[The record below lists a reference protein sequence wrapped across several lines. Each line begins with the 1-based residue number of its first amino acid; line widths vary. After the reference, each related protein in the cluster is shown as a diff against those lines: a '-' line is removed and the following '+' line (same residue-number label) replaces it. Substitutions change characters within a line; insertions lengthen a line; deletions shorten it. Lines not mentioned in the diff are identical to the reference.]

1 MQAFKPRVN
10 IENKKNVYR
19 ESDFEP
25 KRLWRNN
32 KSNISRMK
40 HELLMMKQSKYLS
53 DTFLHFKVFW
63 ENSHEISSSLLK
75 TKRTLTG
82 NEFLHNILKK
92 KNEKLW
98 NILKSFW
105 KSVDTTLQTKDYT
118 STKNASYRFVFYC
131 IPLKQIGLSTK
142 FKRISNQLLFP
153 FSQNNP

>member
-10 IENKKNVYR
+10 LENKKNVYR

-82 NEFLHNILKK
+82 TEFLHNILKK
-92 KNEKLW
+92 KMKNFEIFWNHFEKVW
-98 NILKSFW
+98 ILPCKP
-105 KSVDTTLQTKDYT
+105 KITLRPKMHHTGLY
-118 STKNASYRFVFYC
+118 STVF
-131 IPLKQIGLSTK
+131 L
-142 FKRISNQLLFP
+142 
-153 FSQNNP
+153 